1 MDRPKRKDFENG
13 NHVGDWLYWEQ
24 KYNKALEA
32 YVDMLEQKLTLTAVG
47 CSLPSKKAMFIEELQ
62 QFAKEKEWDERVNR
76 SDFSK
81 GFISCYKWITNQ
93 KFKVR

>member
-32 YVDMLEQKLTLTAVG
+32 YVDMLEQKLTLTAVVKSFYCFNKG
-47 CSLPSKKAMFIEELQ
+47 VGYRDSIC
-62 QFAKEKEWDERVNR
+62 VNQCLM
-76 SDFSK
+76 
-81 GFISCYKWITNQ
+81 CYKSNEKQ
-93 KFKVR
+93 

>member
-1 MDRPKRKDFENG
+1 MDIETIKRLHSVYDDMILG
-13 NHVGDWLYWEQ
+13 NMQLAHKELGKIINDQY
-24 KYNKALEA
+24 
-32 YVDMLEQKLTLTAVG
+32 LTLTAVG
-47 CSLPSKKAMFIEELQ
+47 CSLPSKEAMFIEELQ
-62 QFAKEKEWDERVNR
+62 EFAKEKEWDERVNR